1 MNINNSVKTFAAGVV
16 VGNNNDM
23 VCTLVIKT
31 EQAANWYTQKIT
43 MPIDRSDKGK
53 IYEYETFFY
62 QNGANNAFNAPLND
76 LTEKVAYAGTKWN

>member
-1 MNINNSVKTFAAGVV
+1 MNINNSVKTFAAGKV

-31 EQAANWYTQKIT
+31 EQAANWYTQKVT

-62 QNGANNAFNAPLND
+62 QNGANSKFNKPLND
-76 LTEKVAYAGTKWN
+76 LTELGTYGGVPWS